1 MIARKSCGSA
11 EDSISKKP
19 EITSENISEKKKIRE
34 KYMSFKIVKN
44 LYNSIYV

>member
-19 EITSENISEKKKIRE
+19 EITSENISEKKNNSRE
-34 KYMSFKIVKN
+34 
-44 LYNSIYV
+44 IYVV